1 MTTASEQLTIAR
13 PPALAHELTEEQW
26 AAFHRDG
33 FLHLGQV
40 LTEDEVERLKQ
51 RADDLAAG
59 RVRNDQVLLQL
70 DTGGAYEELPEAVE
84 QLDGTTRLYR
94 KIQGLEF
101 DDEFVHLVR
110 SPRFFE
116 VCARIY
122 GPHVPLS
129 IFRAMVMNKPAGQ
142 GTVLPWH
149 QDGGD
154 VWGLDRE
161 PLVTIWTALDP
172 ATTENGC
179 MECVRGSHRLG
190 LLTDFGSTL
199 SEEHAAEHCPPE
211 DVVPLEVP
219 AGHAVLMHNWLI
231 HRSGINPSPIPRR
244 AVTICYLDG
253 RTRTVH
259 TGTHLPM
266 VAGAVNPAPLPYV
279 RELTAHAE
287 NLSRAASD
295 REVYALS
302 LQAELEKVQAAYQ
315 AALAE
320 VARLTAERDAV
331 PAGAGPTSP
340 QAGPGQPWA
349 TRARRLAGK
358 ARRRAR
364 RVARKARRRVRA
376 RLSRVSADR

>member
-1 MTTASEQLTIAR
+1 MTTDASQLTLVR
-13 PPALAHELTEEQW
+13 PPAATHELTEDQW
-26 AAFHRDG
+26 ASFYRDG

-59 RVRNDQVLLQL
+59 RVRNEQVLLQL
-70 DTGGAYEELPEAVE
+70 DTGGAYEELPEAVQ

-110 SPRFFE
+110 NPRFFE

-190 LLTDFGSTL
+190 LLTDYGSTL
-199 SEEHAAEHCPPE
+199 SDEDAARHCPPE
-211 DVVPLEVP
+211 SVVPLEVP
-219 AGHAVLMHNWLI
+219 AGHAVLLHNWLI
-231 HRSGINPSPIPRR
+231 HRSGVNPSPIPRR

-266 VAGAVNPAPLPYV
+266 VAGAINPEPLPYV
-279 RELTAHAE
+279 RELMAHSE
-287 NLSRAASD
+287 NLSRAAAD

-302 LQAELEKVQAAYQ
+302 LRTELEKVQAAYEN
-315 AALAE
+315 ALAE
-320 VARLTAERDAV
+320 VARLHCEVAARTPPERPRPR
-331 PAGAGPTSP
+331 PARP
-340 QAGPGQPWA
+340 
-349 TRARRLAGK
+349 ARQKSLLEI

-364 RVARKARRRVRA
+364 RQLRRAWRRVRA
-376 RLSRVSADR
+376 RLTKPRGTRP

>member
-1 MTTASEQLTIAR
+1 VTASEQLTTVR
-13 PPALAHELTEEQW
+13 PPAPVQELTDEQW

-40 LTEDEVERLKQ
+40 LTEDQVERLKQ

-59 RVRNDQVLLQL
+59 RVRNEHVLLQL

-84 QLDGTTRLYR
+84 QLDGSTRLYR
-94 KIQGLEF
+94 KIQGLEY
-101 DDEFVHLVR
+101 DEEFVHLVR

-172 ATTENGC
+172 ATVENGC

-199 SEEHAAEHCPPE
+199 SEADAARHCPPE
-211 DVVPLEVP
+211 AVVPLEVP
-219 AGHAVLMHNWLI
+219 AGHAVLLHNWLI
-231 HRSGINPSPIPRR
+231 HRSGVNPSPIPRR

-259 TGTHLPM
+259 TGDHLPM
-266 VAGAVNPAPLPYV
+266 VAGAVNPEPLPYV
-279 RELTAHAE
+279 RELMAHSE
-287 NLSRAASD
+287 NLRRAAAE
-295 REVYALS
+295 REDYALS
-302 LQAELEKVQAAYQ
+302 LKAELEKVQAAHQ
-315 AALAE
+315 ATLAEVERLHAAVDADPAEPALAE
-320 VARLTAERDAV
+320 RARAAR
-331 PAGAGPTSP
+331 PGR
-340 QAGPGQPWA
+340 PGQ
-349 TRARRLAGK
+349 RRSLVSI
-358 ARRRAR
+358 ARRRLRRRLR
-364 RVARKARRRVRA
+364 RVRRRMRA
-376 RLSRVSADR
+376 RLSRTRRP

>member
-1 MTTASEQLTIAR
+1 MTTATESPTIAR
-13 PPALAHELTEEQW
+13 PPSPTLELTEEQW
-26 AAFHRDG
+26 AGFHRDG

-40 LTEDEVERLKQ
+40 LSEDEVERLKQ
-51 RADDLAAG
+51 RADELAAG
-59 RVRNDQVLLQL
+59 RVRNEHVLLQQ
-70 DTGGAYEELPEAVE
+70 DTGGAYEDLPEAVE
-84 QLDGTTRLYR
+84 QLGGSTRLYR
-94 KIQGLEF
+94 KIQGLEY

-110 SPRFFE
+110 HPRFFE

-129 IFRAMVMNKPAGQ
+129 VFRAMVMNKPAGQ

-179 MECVRGSHRLG
+179 MECVRGSHSLG

-199 SEEHAAEHCPPE
+199 SEEHVAEHCAPE
-211 DVVPLEVP
+211 SVVPLEVP

-231 HRSGINPSPIPRR
+231 HRSGVNPSAMSRR

-259 TGTHLPM
+259 TGTHLPV
-266 VAGAVNPAPLPYV
+266 VAGAVNPAPPPYV
-279 RELTAHAE
+279 RELAAHAE
-287 NLSRAASD
+287 NLSQSASD

-302 LQAELEKVQAAYQ
+302 LKAELEKVRAELDAAHV
-315 AALAE
+315 E
-320 VARLTAERDAV
+320 VERLRKRGARM
-331 PAGAGPTSP
+331 
-340 QAGPGQPWA
+340 Q
-349 TRARRLAGK
+349 
-358 ARRRAR
+358 RRAR
-364 RVARKARRRVRA
+364 QAELAAARRPSFVNRGRRMSRRVRRRVRA
-376 RLSRVSADR
+376 RLARGR

>member
-1 MTTASEQLTIAR
+1 
-13 PPALAHELTEEQW
+13 
-26 AAFHRDG
+26 
-33 FLHLGQV
+33 
-40 LTEDEVERLKQ
+40 
-51 RADDLAAG
+51 
-59 RVRNDQVLLQL
+59 VRNEQVLLQL
-70 DTGGAYEELPEAVE
+70 DTGGAYENLPEAVE
-84 QLDGTTRLYR
+84 QLEVGTRLYR

-101 DDEFVHLVR
+101 DDEFLPLVR
-110 SPRFFE
+110 HPRFFE

-199 SEEHAAEHCPPE
+199 SEDHAAEHCLPE
-211 DVVPLEVP
+211 AVVPLEVP

-231 HRSGINPSPIPRR
+231 HRSGVNPSPTPRR

-253 RTRTVH
+253 RTRSVH

-266 VAGAVNPAPLPYV
+266 VTGAVSAAPLPYV

-287 NLSRAASD
+287 NLRQAASD

-302 LQAELEKVQAAYQ
+302 LKAELEKVQPAYD

-320 VARLTAERDAV
+320 VARLTAERAAV
-331 PAGAGPTSP
+331 PDEPRRTSP
-340 QAGPGQPWA
+340 AAERWRA
-349 TRARRLAGK
+349 RAVRARRFAGK
-358 ARRRAR
+358 VRRRAR
-364 RVARKARRRVRA
+364 R
-376 RLSRVSADR
+376 RLSRNR

>member
-1 MTTASEQLTIAR
+1 MTTATERLTAVR
-13 PPALAHELTEEQW
+13 PPVPAQELTEDQW

-40 LTEDEVERLKQ
+40 LTDDEVERLKQ

-59 RVRNDQVLLQL
+59 RVRNEQVLLQM

-84 QLDGTTRLYR
+84 RLAGGTRLYR

-110 SPRFFE
+110 HPRFLE

-172 ATTENGC
+172 ATTANGC

-199 SEEHAAEHCPPE
+199 SDADAAAHCPP
-211 DVVPLEVP
+211 DAVVPLEVP

-231 HRSGINPSPIPRR
+231 HRSGVNPSPIPRR

-279 RELTAHAE
+279 RELTAHAD
-287 NLSRAASD
+287 NLGRAAAE
-295 REVYALS
+295 REAYALS
-302 LQAELEKVQAAYQ
+302 LRAELDHVEGAYRS
-315 AALAE
+315 ALADLE
-320 VARLTAERDAV
+320 LLRAAQGTATSSAAAQPAARPVRRRSL
-331 PAGAGPTSP
+331 
-340 QAGPGQPWA
+340 A
-349 TRARRLAGK
+349 TI

-364 RVARKARRRVRA
+364 RALRRARRRVRA
-376 RLSRVSADR
+376 RLSRSGRS